1 MYLYNFFRY
10 MEKVMERHTKS
21 LNIIHVRVIKENDL
35 TLLTLPNGD
44 IPLTDNFGYGLYY
57 HDCRFLSGYSLTI
70 NGKSLTELLSGAESG
85 FKSAVVL
92 TNPDM
97 EDNNGRFINK
107 ETLSIGR
114 DIAIPG
120 CIIET
125 ITIRNFNMVDVALD
139 LTLNFESD
147 FNDIFTIRG
156 LMEGVDGHKLPI
168 KYDADNNTL
177 YISYMGKD
185 EHHRITKIEFYY
197 PPSKLENGSCTFSI
211 SLKPRGIQKIM
222 LAIFVHD
229 LPPGKPPDEHLI
241 ADTKEALENIEKSY
255 HVPYRRHFDFLT
267 DNNLFNK
274 ILLRSLSDLRMLYM
288 SLNGSKFHSAGVPW
302 YDTLFGRDCI
312 LAAIQIM
319 PYHADSAQGTIKL
332 LAEYQG
338 RVNDDW
344 RDEEPGKILHELR
357 IGEKAN
363 LNKIPQ
369 TPYYGTVDATPLF
382 LILVAEYVDWTGDLE
397 LLKKIMPNIDVA
409 VAWIDQYSRHHSS
422 EFTSYAARSSRGLY
436 NHGWKDSWDGIM
448 HSDGT
453 LARHPV
459 ALAEVQGYVYM
470 AKKRISALYDLVG
483 RSGEASELKKDADR
497 LKKDFNDKFWM
508 EDKQFFAMALDDIGV
523 CDVISSNPGHCLWSG
538 IVDEKYA
545 KPLADRLFDD
555 DMFTGWGIRTLS
567 SKELRYNPLGYHTGT
582 VWPHDNSLIAM
593 GMQKYHLY
601 DRLSELFTGMYE
613 AASVFPIYRLPELF
627 SGFKK
632 GAYKIPV
639 KYPVACSPQAWSAGT
654 IPYMLIAALG
664 LTPDALN
671 NRLMLVKP
679 HLPPWLNKVHI
690 TDLRIGKASV
700 DMEFRREESGT
711 LVNVV
716 KKHGEMDV
724 FIEY

>member
-1 MYLYNFFRY
+1 
-10 MEKVMERHTKS
+10 MEKVIKRHTKS
-21 LNIIHVRVIKENDL
+21 LNIINARVIRENDL
-35 TLLTLPNGD
+35 TLVTLPNGD
-44 IPLTDNFGYGLYY
+44 IPLADNFGYGLYY
-57 HDCRFLSGYSLTI
+57 HDCRFLSGYTLTI
-70 NGKSLTELLSGAESG
+70 NSKFLTEILSGAQSG
-85 FKSAVVL
+85 FESAVIL

-97 EDNNGRFINK
+97 EDNNGNFINK

-120 CIIET
+120 CVIET
-125 ITIRNFNMVDVALD
+125 ITIRNFNTINVALD
-139 LTLNFESD
+139 LTLNFNSD
-147 FNDIFTIRG
+147 YNDIFTIRG
-156 LMEGVDGHKLPI
+156 LTEGVDGQILPI
-168 KYDADNNTL
+168 KYDPDDNT
-177 YISYMGKD
+177 IHIPYMGKD
-185 EHHRITKIEFYY
+185 GHYRITKIEFNY
-197 PPSKLENGSCTFSI
+197 PPSKVENGSCTFSI
-211 SLKPRGIQKIM
+211 SLKPRGMQQIM
-222 LAIFVHD
+222 IAIFVRD
-229 LPPGKPPDEHLI
+229 LPPGVSYTERHI
-241 ADTKEALENIEKSY
+241 ADTKETLENIEKSY

-267 DNNLFNK
+267 DNNIFNK
-274 ILLRSLSDLRMLYM
+274 IILRSLSDLRMLYM

-319 PYHADSAQGTIKL
+319 PYHAGSAPGTIRL

-338 RVNDDW
+338 RAYDDW

-382 LILVAEYVDWTGDLE
+382 LILLAEYVDWTGDLR
-397 LLKKIMPNIDVA
+397 LLDKIMPNIDA
-409 VAWIDQYSRHHSS
+409 AIGWIDQYSRRNGS
-422 EFTSYAARSSRGLY
+422 EFTSYTARSPKGLS
-436 NHGWKDSWDGIM
+436 NHGWKDSWDAVM

-453 LARHPV
+453 LAKPPV

-470 AKKRISALYDLVG
+470 AKKRTSALYDLIG
-483 RSGEASELKKDADR
+483 KSREAEKLKKDAER
-497 LKKDFNDKFWM
+497 LKREFNDRFWM
-508 EDKQFFAMALDDIGV
+508 EDKKFFAIALDDIGV

-545 KPLADRLFDD
+545 KYLADRLFEE

-567 SKELRYNPLGYHTGT
+567 SNELRYNPLGYHIGT
-582 VWPHDNSLIAM
+582 VWPHDNSIIAM
-593 GMQKYHLY
+593 GLHKYNFY
-601 DRLSELFTGMYE
+601 DRLSELFTGTYD
-613 AASVFPIYRLPELF
+613 AASVFPLYRLPELF
-627 SGFKK
+627 TGFKRGK
-632 GAYKIPV
+632 YNIPV

-671 NRLMLVKP
+671 KRLMVVKP
-679 HLPPWLNKVHI
+679 HLPPWLNKIDI
-690 TDLRIGKASV
+690 TDLRVGSASV
-700 DMEFRREESGT
+700 NMEFRREESGT

-716 KKHGEMDV
+716 KKHGDLDV

>member
-1 MYLYNFFRY
+1 
-10 MEKVMERHTKS
+10 
-21 LNIIHVRVIKENDL
+21 
-35 TLLTLPNGD
+35 
-44 IPLTDNFGYGLYY
+44 
-57 HDCRFLSGYSLTI
+57 
-70 NGKSLTELLSGAESG
+70 
-85 FKSAVVL
+85 
-92 TNPDM
+92 M
-97 EDNNGRFINK
+97 EDNNGNFINK

-120 CIIET
+120 CVIET
-125 ITIRNFNMVDVALD
+125 ITVRNFNMVNVSLD
-139 LTLNFESD
+139 LTLNFKSD

-156 LMEGVDGHKLPI
+156 LTEGIDGQILPI
-168 KYDADNNTL
+168 KYDDGNNIL
-177 YISYMGKD
+177 FISYMGKD
-185 EHHRITKIEFYY
+185 EHYRITKIEFNYA
-197 PPSKLENGSCTFSI
+197 PSNVENGSCTFSLH
-211 SLKPRGIQKIM
+211 LKPRGIQKIM
-222 LAIFVHD
+222 LAIFVQD
-229 LPPGKPPDEHLI
+229 LPPGEHATERPI
-241 ADTKEALENIEKSY
+241 PGTKETLENIEKSY

-288 SLNGSKFHSAGVPW
+288 SLDGNKFHSAGVPW

-319 PYHADSAQGTIKL
+319 PYHAESAEGTIKL

-338 RVNDDW
+338 RVNNDW

-382 LILVAEYVDWTGDLE
+382 LILLAEYVDWTGDLK
-397 LLKKIMPNIDVA
+397 LFKKMEANIDA
-409 VAWIDQYSRHHSS
+409 AFAWIDQYSRREGS
-422 EFTSYAARSSRGLY
+422 EFTYYTARSSLGLY
-436 NHGWKDSWDGIM
+436 NHGWKDSWDAIM

-453 LARHPV
+453 LAKHPV

-470 AKKRISALYDLVG
+470 AKKRMSMLYDQVG
-483 RSGEASELKKDADR
+483 RSGEANKLKKDASK
-497 LKKDFNDKFWM
+497 LKKEFNDKFWM
-508 EDKQFFAMALDDIGV
+508 EDKRFFTMALDSIGV

-545 KPLADRLFDD
+545 KDLADRLFKE
-555 DMFTGWGIRTLS
+555 DMFTGWGVRTLS
-567 SKELRYNPLGYHTGT
+567 SKELRYNPLGYHIGT

-593 GMQKYHLY
+593 GLGKYHLY
-601 DRLSELFTGMYE
+601 DRLSELFTGMYD
-613 AASVFPIYRLPELF
+613 AASVFPLYRLPELF
-627 SGFKK
+627 SGFKRGK
-632 GAYKIPV
+632 YNMPV

-671 NRLMLVKP
+671 KRLTLVKP
-679 HLPPWLNKVHI
+679 HLPPWLNKINI

-700 DMEFRREESGT
+700 NMEFRREESGT

-716 KKHGEMDV
+716 KKHGELDV

>member
-1 MYLYNFFRY
+1 
-10 MEKVMERHTKS
+10 MERSRERHTKS
-21 LNIIHVRVIKENDL
+21 LNIIGARVIRENDL
-35 TLLTLPNGD
+35 TLVTLPNGD
-44 IPLTDNFGYGLYY
+44 IPTADNFGHGLYY
-57 HDCRFLSGYSLTI
+57 HDCRFLSGYTLTI
-70 NGKSLTELLSGAESG
+70 NGKFLTEILSSAQSG
-85 FKSAVVL
+85 FESAIIL

-97 EDNNGRFINK
+97 EDNNGNFINK

-120 CIIET
+120 CVIET
-125 ITIRNFNMVDVALD
+125 ITIRNFNMSKVALD
-139 LTLNFESD
+139 LTLSFESD
-147 FNDIFTIRG
+147 FNDIFTVRG
-156 LMEGVDGHKLPI
+156 LTEGVDGQILPI
-168 KYDADNNTL
+168 KYDAGDNIL
-177 YISYMGKD
+177 YIPYLGKD
-185 EHHRITKIEFYY
+185 RHRRVTKIEFSY
-197 PPSKLENGSCTFSI
+197 PPSRVENGSCTFS
-211 SLKPRGIQKIM
+211 LCLNPRGVQKIM
-222 LAIFVHD
+222 LAIFVQD
-229 LPPGKPPDEHLI
+229 LAPGEHI
-241 ADTKEALENIEKSY
+241 ARRPIAGTKETLENIEKSY
-255 HVPYRRHFDFLT
+255 HVPYQRHFDFLT

-274 ILLRSLSDLRMLYM
+274 IILRSLSDLRMLYM
-288 SLNGSKFHSAGVPW
+288 GLNKSKFHSAGVPW

-319 PYHADSAQGTIKL
+319 PYHAESAPGTMKL

-382 LILVAEYVDWTGDLE
+382 LILLAEYTDWTGDLE
-397 LLKKIMPNIDVA
+397 LFEKLLPNVDAAI
-409 VAWIDQYSRHHSS
+409 AWIDLYSRRKGS
-422 EFTSYAARSSRGLY
+422 EFTFYTSRSSRGLY
-436 NHGWKDSWDGIM
+436 NHGWKDSWDAVM

-453 LARHPV
+453 LAKHPI

-470 AKKRISALYDLVG
+470 AKKRMSTLYDRLG
-483 RSGEASELKKDADR
+483 RSREAGKLNKDAEKLKKE
-497 LKKDFNDKFWM
+497 FNDKFWM
-508 EDKQFFAMALDDIGV
+508 LDKKFFAMALDSNGA
-523 CDVISSNPGHCLWSG
+523 CDVISSNPGHCMWSG

-545 KPLADRLFDD
+545 KYLAERLFEE
-555 DMFTGWGIRTLS
+555 DMFTGWGVRTLS
-567 SKELRYNPLGYHTGT
+567 SNELRYNPLGYHIGT

-593 GMQKYHLY
+593 GLKKYNLY
-601 DRLSELFTGMYE
+601 DRLSELFTGMYD
-613 AASVFPIYRLPELF
+613 AASVFPLYRLPELF
-627 SGFKK
+627 SGFQRGK
-632 GAYKIPV
+632 YNMPV

-671 NRLMLVKP
+671 KRLLLVKP
-679 HLPPWLNKVHI
+679 HIPQWLNKVNI

-700 DMEFRREESGT
+700 NMEFRREENGT

-716 KKHGEMDV
+716 KKQGDLDV

>member
-1 MYLYNFFRY
+1 
-10 MEKVMERHTKS
+10 MERHTKS

-44 IPLTDNFGYGLYY
+44 IPLADNFGYGLYY

-156 LMEGVDGHKLPI
+156 LMEGVDGHKLPL
-168 KYDADNNTL
+168 KFDADNNTL

-197 PPSKLENGSCTFSI
+197 PPSKVENGSCTFSI

-229 LPPGKPPDEHLI
+229 LPPGEPPDERLI

-255 HVPYRRHFDFLT
+255 HVQYRRHFDFLT

-319 PYHADSAQGTIKL
+319 PYHADSANGTIKL
-332 LAEYQG
+332 LAKYQG

-357 IGEKAN
+357 TGEKAN

-382 LILVAEYVDWTGDLE
+382 LILVAEYVDWTGDIE
-397 LLKKIMPNIDVA
+397 LLKKIMPNIDLA
-409 VAWIDQYSRHHSS
+409 VTWIDQYSRQDGS

-436 NHGWKDSWDGIM
+436 NHGWKDSWDGVM

-453 LARHPV
+453 LAKHPV

-470 AKKRISALYDLVG
+470 AKKRMSALYDLIG
-483 RSGEASELKKDADR
+483 RSGEAIELKKDAER

-508 EDKQFFAMALDDIGV
+508 DDKKNFAMALDDIGV

-538 IVDEKYA
+538 IVAEKYA

-593 GMQKYHLY
+593 GLQKYHLY

-613 AASVFPIYRLPELF
+613 AASAFPIYRLPELF

-632 GAYKIPV
+632 GEYNIPV

-671 NRLMLVKP
+671 NQLMLVKP

-716 KKHGEMDV
+716 KKHGELDV